1 MEEKKT
7 KKMKLTPEELEYIL
21 LQVTRYGAFMHWIF
35 ANKSALRSKFGIE
48 GSGTVKF
55 DRVTA
60 PAVIEDFLREEST
73 RRFLGA
79 MDKCH
84 DENCIWDQTHA
95 FNILASAP
103 LDKLNKEG

>member
-35 ANKSALRSKFGIE
+35 ANKSALRSKFGI
-48 GSGTVKF
+48 GGTVKF
-55 DRVTA
+55 DTVTA
-60 PAVIEDFLREEST
+60 PAVIEEFLREEST
-73 RRFLGA
+73 LSFLGA

-103 LDKLNKEG
+103 LDKLSKEG

>member
-1 MEEKKT
+1 M
-7 KKMKLTPEELEYIL
+7 
-21 LQVTRYGAFMHWIF
+21 
-35 ANKSALRSKFGIE
+35 
-48 GSGTVKF
+48 KF